1 MGNGS
6 KVKRV
11 IEREYKSRVLRK
23 IWERRHKVDF
33 SETHD
38 DLLNISTPLSIATSF
53 YILSGEHKNTK
64 FPPKPAMLINY
75 GQYQLRL
82 ISDDA
87 IDFIKFFEEA
97 AALAHE
103 YADEMN
109 DISNIEKS
117 KYMKRME
124 RENERINK
132 QIRKRK

>member
-1 MGNGS
+1 MGGGS
-6 KVKRV
+6 KVKKV
-11 IEREYKSRVLRK
+11 IEREYKGKVLRK
-23 IWERRHKVDF
+23 IWERRHKVEF
-33 SETHD
+33 GETYD
-38 DLLNISTPLSIATSF
+38 DLLSISTPLSVAVSF

-64 FPPKPAMLINY
+64 FPPKPVMLLNY
-75 GQYQLRL
+75 GQYQMRL

-87 IDFIKFFEEA
+87 IDFIKFFESA
-97 AALAHE
+97 AELAQE

-132 QIRKRK
+132 QIRKRR

>member
-1 MGNGS
+1 MGGGS
-6 KVKRV
+6 KVKKV
-11 IEREYKSRVLRK
+11 IEREYKGKVLRK
-23 IWERRHKVDF
+23 IWERRHKVEF
-33 SETHD
+33 GETYD
-38 DLLNISTPLSIATSF
+38 DLLNISTPLSVAVSF

-64 FPPKPAMLINY
+64 FPPKPVMLLNY
-75 GQYQLRL
+75 GQYQMRL

-87 IDFIKFFEEA
+87 IDFIKFFESA
-97 AALAHE
+97 AELAQE

-132 QIRKRK
+132 QIRKRR

>member
-1 MGNGS
+1 MAGGN
-6 KVKRV
+6 KVKRI
-11 IEREYKSRVLRK
+11 IEREYKGKVLRK
-23 IWERRHKVDF
+23 IWERRHKVEF
-33 SETHD
+33 GETYD
-38 DLLNISTPLSIATSF
+38 DLLNVSKPLTVAMSF

-64 FPPKPAMLINY
+64 FPPKPVMLLNY

-97 AALAHE
+97 AEWAHE

-124 RENERINK
+124 RENERIYK